1 MTSQPSVAHCNQRG
15 APRTSMNVRMIR
27 RHFTAAR
34 ARTSTVIGALA
45 PTAVGEWSGASYHE
59 AIVTAVST
67 SHVTVIVRV
76 DVPGRVVVVVTGHLM
91 T

>member
-1 MTSQPSVAHCNQRG
+1 M
-15 APRTSMNVRMIR
+15 
-27 RHFTAAR
+27 
-34 ARTSTVIGALA
+34 IGALA